1 MNVAQLVSSR
11 TKSAEADVRS
21 ELVFELLEVVPVASR
36 SLLLELIARS
46 FLDVYA
52 AAAESGNSQPLLE
65 WADRMC
71 DAHVEIPAVATFFAE
86 VCGRLAARGRGRTPF
101 GLDRALLRKLEP
113 ALREVSARPRRSFQ
127 KPADHVDELDAAIHA
142 LISRLERADPLSA
155 EHSRAV
161 SAWCTRL
168 ARRMALAED
177 EIVHVARCGLIHD
190 VGKITTPTNVLHAAR
205 ALTAEEWLIMR
216 DHAPA
221 GERIVLQDPRLM
233 SFAPAVR
240 SHHERLDGKGYPD
253 GVPAG
258 ELSLY
263 TRIVTVADCFNA
275 MIGRRPYRQPM
286 PPAIA
291 MQQLEIHTGTQF
303 DGAIVAAMRSVI

>member
-1 MNVAQLVSSR
+1 MNVAHLASSR
-11 TKSAEADVRS
+11 VKSADADGRS
-21 ELVFELLEVVPVASR
+21 EVVFTLLEAVPVASR

-46 FLDVYA
+46 FLDLFEA
-52 AAAESGNSQPLLE
+52 AAQSGNSQPLLE

-71 DAHVEIPAVATFFAE
+71 DAHVEIPAVALFFAE
-86 VCGRLAARGRGRTPF
+86 VCGLLAIRGRAGNAHR
-101 GLDRALLRKLEP
+101 LERALLRTLEP
-113 ALREVSARPRRSFQ
+113 ALREVSVRQRRSFQ
-127 KPADHVDELDAAIHA
+127 KPAAHVDELDAAIHA
-142 LISRLERADPLSA
+142 LIARLERADPLSA

-190 VGKITTPTNVLHAAR
+190 VGKITTPTSVLHAAR
-205 ALTAEEWLIMR
+205 ALTPEEWLIMR

-221 GERIVLQDPRLM
+221 GERIVLQDPRLTT
-233 SFAPAVR
+233 FAPAVR

-253 GVPAG
+253 AVPAG

-286 PPAIA
+286 PPAVA

-303 DGAIVAAMRSVI
+303 DGAIVAAMRAVI